1 MSKMKHKNIRGKLAY
16 TSKKPEMLDQSRGHE
31 LFHITK
37 HTDGQMT
44 LRAHCEIEEPDP
56 TVMRDVVLTL
66 NDKQSSNGL
75 FYTLNCGDEFMGS
88 GLFIFNLDED
98 RNGTIECESYGPSI
112 DRVSQ
117 KKETSGSFDAFGTH
131 PIVGDGWNCRSIDIS
146 NGPGVYQMRAFMPSL
161 DHRGATPP
169 MISELTIGVEYH
181 GLEEIN
187 VQAGTF
193 TCHRFSYIDDV
204 GFNEG
209 VKHPPYDIWVT
220 EEDYVCVKAEVTG
233 YMMTYY
239 ELVSIEYD

>member
-44 LRAHCEIEEPDP
+44 LRAHCEIEEPEP

-66 NDKQSSNGL
+66 NDKNHPMDCFIRL
-75 FYTLNCGDEFMGS
+75 TVGDEFMGS

-98 RNGTIECESYGPSI
+98 QNGTIECESYGPSI
-112 DRVSQ
+112 DRLSQ
-117 KKETSGSFDAFGTH
+117 KKETLGSFDAFGTH

-146 NGPGVYQMRAFMPSL
+146 KGPGISKMRAFMPSL

-169 MISELTIGVEYH
+169 MISELTIDVEYH
-181 GLEEIN
+181 GLEEVT

-193 TCHRFSYIDDV
+193 SCHHFSYIDDV

-239 ELVSIEYD
+239 ELVSIEFD

>member
-1 MSKMKHKNIRGKLAY
+1 M
-16 TSKKPEMLDQSRGHE
+16 
-31 LFHITK
+31 FHITK
-37 HTDGQMT
+37 HTDGQIT
-44 LRAHCEIEEPDP
+44 LRAHCEIEEPEP

-66 NDKQSSNGL
+66 NENNHPMDCFIRLTVGDK
-75 FYTLNCGDEFMGS
+75 FMGS
-88 GLFIFNLDED
+88 GLFIFDLDD
-98 RNGTIECESYGPSI
+98 DCNGTIECESYGPSI
-112 DRVSQ
+112 DRHSE

-131 PIVGDGWNCRSIDIS
+131 PIVGDGWNCRSMNIS
-146 NGPGVYQMRAFMPSL
+146 NGPGIYQMRAFMPSL

-169 MISELTIGVEYH
+169 MISELTIGIEYH
-181 GLEEIN
+181 GLEEVT

-193 TCHRFSYIDDV
+193 NCHHFSYIDEV

-239 ELVSIEYD
+239 ELESIEFD

>member
-1 MSKMKHKNIRGKLAY
+1 MKHKNIFGRIAY
-16 TSKKPEMLDQSRGHE
+16 TSKKPELMDQSRGYE
-31 LFHITK
+31 TFHITK
-37 HTDGQMT
+37 HGDGKLT
-44 LRAHCEIEEPDP
+44 LRAHCEIEEPEP
-56 TVMRDVVLTL
+56 TVMRDVILSTDHNNKPIDCFIRLTV
-66 NDKQSSNGL
+66 
-75 FYTLNCGDEFMGS
+75 GDEFMGS
-88 GLFIFNLDED
+88 GWFCFDLDETGD
-98 RNGTIECESYGPSI
+98 GIIECESYGPSI
-112 DRVSQ
+112 DRISQ
-117 KKETSGSFDAFGTH
+117 KQKTNGRFHSFGTH
-131 PIVGDGWNCRSIDIS
+131 PIVGDGFNCKSIDIS
-146 NGPGVYQMRAFMPSL
+146 NGPVLEQMRCFMPSL
-161 DHRGATPP
+161 DHRGAPPP

-239 ELVSIEYD
+239 ELVSVEYD